1 MRVTLEP
8 FLVVV
13 VYANVFII
21 FPQAPNLLSA
31 AEENRVNE
39 ILNQMAETVRKRR
52 LMVYPYFKDFDR
64 VNEIIFD
71 LSIWNFLAFDL

>member
-1 MRVTLEP
+1 MGP

-13 VYANVFII
+13 IYANVFII
-21 FPQAPNLLSA
+21 CFQAPNLLSA

-39 ILNQMAETVRKRR
+39 ILNQIAETVRKRR

-64 VNEIIFD
+64 VN
-71 LSIWNFLAFDL
+71 